1 MRSAG
6 RAADASLT
14 ESAPSPVP
22 ATLREVALPLAA
34 TLAIQALVALAIY
47 STPVMAPV
55 AAPSLGLSP
64 SAIGYFIALAYLG
77 SMVGS
82 VTAGGWSARFGP
94 IRVSQ
99 VGLALCFGGL
109 AMAASGWLPLVVL
122 GAFIIGLGYGPTT
135 PASSQI
141 LVRAAPPSLIALTFS
156 IKQTGVPVGGAIA
169 GALVPALIL
178 LAGWR
183 AAALTI
189 GLACVALAL
198 AIGPLRMRY
207 DRALNPG
214 APISLHSALAPVGL
228 VLREPRL
235 REMALASFLYG
246 GTQITL
252 VTYLVT
258 FLTETFAMT
267 LVLAGLV
274 MAVSQ
279 FSSVAGRLLWGVAA
293 DRLFARRTMLGLLG
307 LGMGVAALLTL
318 AAGPGWPIWL
328 LFTFAAFFGA
338 TAVGWNGVYLA
349 EVAHLAPPGQIGA
362 ATGGC
367 LFFTFLGVVVT
378 PLVFNLVFGFSGSYA
393 VAYAVFGLPA
403 IAIGAR
409 LLVAKVPA
417 AARAAG

>member
-1 MRSAG
+1 LS
-6 RAADASLT
+6 
-14 ESAPSPVP
+14 ESASSPAP
-22 ATLREVALPLAA
+22 AALREVALPLAA
-34 TLAIQALVALAIY
+34 TLAIQTLVALAIY
-47 STPVMAPV
+47 SAPVMAPV

-64 SAIGYFIALAYLG
+64 STIGYFIAVAYFG
-77 SMVGS
+77 SMVGT

-99 VGLALCFGGL
+99 FGLALCLGGL
-109 AMAASGWLPLVVL
+109 AMAASAWLPLVVL
-122 GAFIIGLGYGPTT
+122 GAFVIGLGYGPTT

-156 IKQTGVPVGGAIA
+156 IKQTGVPIGGAIA
-169 GALVPALIL
+169 GAMVPALIL
-178 LAGWR
+178 LAGWQ

-198 AIGPLRMRY
+198 AIGPLRKRY
-207 DRALNPG
+207 DRELNPQ
-214 APISLHSALAPVGL
+214 APISLRTALAPVGL

-235 REMALASFLYG
+235 REMALTSFLYG

-258 FLTETFAMT
+258 FLTEAFAMT

-279 FSSVAGRLLWGVAA
+279 VASVAGRLLWGVAA

-307 LGMGVAALLTL
+307 LGMGIAALLTL
-318 AAGPGWPIWL
+318 AAGPGWPTWL
-328 LFTFAAFFGA
+328 LFAFAAFFGA

-349 EVAHLAPPGQIGA
+349 EVARLAPPGQIAA

-403 IAIGAR
+403 IAIGTR
-409 LLVAKVPA
+409 LLIAKAPA
-417 AARAAG
+417 AARATG